1 MKIQSEIKWAN
12 WKRFKNGI
20 KSALSR
26 FSLLLFISWHL
37 FVGCYSLNFLFLDQ
51 AIENHGSFFKQWTET
66 FFFFSAWR
74 PRPAPVYRWL
84 VLFQFTAPWSKC
96 KIFLHL
102 IDRVLGSTLPKWCGK
117 HFARK
122 VFITLCTVKC
132 LAGTFLKH
140 LLGNHFKTAAAG
152 LRQTF

>member
-1 MKIQSEIKWAN
+1 MKIPSEIKWAN

-20 KSALSR
+20 NWALSV
-26 FSLLLFISWHL
+26 FFTSLHFLSSFCWLLLTKFSFPRSGHW
-37 FVGCYSLNFLFLDQ
+37 
-51 AIENHGSFFKQWTET
+51 NHGSFLTMDWNV
-66 FFFFSAWR
+66 FFFSAWR
-74 PRPAPVYRWL
+74 TRPAPVYRWL

-96 KIFLHL
+96 KLFLHL

-122 VFITLCTVKC
+122 VFITFCTVKC
-132 LAGTFLKH
+132 LSGTFLKH